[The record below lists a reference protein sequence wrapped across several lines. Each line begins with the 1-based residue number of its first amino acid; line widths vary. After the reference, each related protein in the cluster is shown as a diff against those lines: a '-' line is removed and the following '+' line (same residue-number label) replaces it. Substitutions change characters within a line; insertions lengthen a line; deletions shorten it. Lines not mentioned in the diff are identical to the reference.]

1 MGLTGAIMGDIAGS
15 MWEFYT
21 DDYDPEDKDN
31 DLYYGPRT
39 KRTTITDDSTLSLA
53 IAQAITNNTFDF
65 EKYLRELAIKYPA
78 MGYGH
83 RFAAW
88 FRDPNLGN
96 IHSCGNGSAMR
107 VSYCGDVANSLKGAE
122 TLAYLS
128 ALPTHDHPEGIK
140 GAIVTAGCIYLAKI
154 KTSKDEILKYAIEKY
169 PLEEYPN
176 SPSKALKDYDKF
188 SFYPTCQE
196 AVPFAIRCFYEY
208 DDFKKMMYFINRQ
221 PVDSDTI
228 GAIAGSIFESYY
240 GSCLSKEEDTR
251 VLIDKIPDDYL
262 YNIYNK
268 AMLALDD
275 EQTYQNCG
283 LLLSKTE
290 NEHLVEDFFKN
301 FNNYEE
307 KDYRDSNL
315 VSLVFMSLF
324 SEQEFEIMRSFSIWD
339 LLFS

>member
-53 IAQAITNNTFDF
+53 IAEAITSNTFDF

-88 FRDPNLGN
+88 FRDPELK

-107 VSYCGDVANSLKGAE
+107 VSFCGEVANSLKEAE

-128 ALPTHDHPEGIK
+128 AIPTHDHPEGIK
-140 GAIVTAGCIYLAKI
+140 GAIVTAGCIYLAKMRM
-154 KTSKDEILKYAIEKY
+154 TKDEILKYAISKY
-169 PLEEYPN
+169 PIDKYKN
-176 SPSKALKDYDKF
+176 SPAKTLNEYDHF

-208 DDFKKMMYFINRQ
+208 DDFKKMMHFINER

-240 GSCLSKEEDTR
+240 GHCLSKEEDTKI
-251 VLIDKIPDDYL
+251 LIDKIPDDYL
-262 YNIYNK
+262 YNIYHN
-268 AMLALDD
+268 AMIALDN
-275 EQTYQNCG
+275 EQTYLNCG
-283 LLLSKTE
+283 IYVAKAE
-290 NEHLVEDFFKN
+290 NENLVEDFFKN
-301 FNNYEE
+301 FDNYKESDY
-307 KDYRDSNL
+307 KDLNM
-315 VSLVFMSLF
+315 VSAILMSMF
-324 SEQEFEIMRSFSIWD
+324 SEQQFEIMNKFSIWE
-339 LLFS
+339 LFTS